1 MPNNPQQFNQ
11 LVSFIWNI
19 ANDVL
24 VQVFNKGDYKK
35 VILPMMVLRRLDILL
50 EPTKEAVLKQKE
62 QLDKM
67 GITNQSPVLMTVTKY
82 PFYNTS
88 KFTMKTLTSET
99 NPMRLKMNFL
109 EYLDGYSKDVQ
120 DIIEKFK
127 LKQQVDNL
135 SENNRLG
142 SILDKF
148 TDTSINLGVNPIFDI
163 DGKLIKPGVD
173 NHMMGTVFEEL
184 LRRFN
189 EENSVT
195 EAGEHFTP
203 RDYVHLLSDLAVIPI
218 ADKIESTTY
227 SIYDGACGTGGILTI
242 AKEQIQTIAEKKK
255 KNVQIHTFGQEF
267 QPDTYATCKA
277 DIMISGQLKQ
287 FSYTLNNQQRDYI
300 AFGSTISQDGHR
312 GETYD
317 FCISNPPF
325 GTPWKEDLKNWG
337 LGEKEKDKITDARF
351 KIQVNEGT
359 EPISFIPG
367 IGDPQMLFLA
377 NNVSRMKNNT
387 PLGTRIVEVHN
398 GSSLFTGNAG
408 GGESNLRQYIIEN
421 DLLEAIIAM
430 PENDFYNTPIGT
442 YIWIVTNRKEEHRR
456 GKVQLIDATAIKTP
470 LRKNLGKKNCET
482 NKTDRKKI
490 LSLLTHFEENEQS
503 RIFPNS
509 EFGFWE
515 ITVDRP
521 LRQQVR
527 IDKETLSFLV
537 KRCLRMD
544 MNFSQEVVNILA
556 GYGIDAVNKDN
567 TPVLE
572 EGESIFNDRLN
583 DERKVKLPKTVGQLT
598 ADAMM
603 SEVMII
609 LCEFAQQQAVYLNFQ
624 AFGEKFDAHK
634 LAKQHKLKFDKL
646 SDFLYSLIEVN
657 ENADPVTKNGKLIPN
672 PALRDTEQVPFNY
685 EGGINAFMQNEVL
698 PYVSDAYVD
707 ETKTKVGYKL
717 SFTKYFYKPT
727 ELNIINEIKSKLS
740 DSQNK
745 ANELRQF
752 IMSEQSLIDSV
763 ITQGLNPSVL
773 MKDSGIDWINK
784 IPKHWDIR
792 KFKFIFKER
801 SQKGFPDEPILSA
814 TQSYGVIP
822 QELYENRVV
831 VVNKGLEG
839 LKLVEVGDFVISLRS
854 FQGGIEYAYYRG
866 IISAAY
872 TILIPSKS
880 LNSNYI
886 KYLFKSYPF
895 IELLKTCVTGI
906 REGQN
911 INYDILRNKY
921 LMLPPVEEQQRI
933 VEYIESRVAKI
944 EDYVTVLKSEIEQMQ
959 EYKQRLISD
968 AVTGKIGMQNT

>member
-1 MPNNPQQFNQ
+1 MPNNPQQFHQ
-11 LVSFIWNI
+11 LVSFVWNI

-24 VQVFNKGDYKK
+24 VGVFNKGDYKK

-67 GITNQSPVLMTVTKY
+67 GITNQSPVLTTITRY

-88 KFTMKTLTSET
+88 RFTMKTLTSET
-99 NPMRLKMNFL
+99 NPMRLKMNLL
-109 EYLDGYSKDVQ
+109 EYIDGYSKDVQ

-127 LKQQVDNL
+127 LKQQIDNL
-135 SENNRLG
+135 TENNRLG

-148 TDTSINLGVNPIFDI
+148 TDTSLNLGINPIIDA
-163 DGKLIKPGVD
+163 DGKEIMPGVD

-184 LRRFN
+184 LRKFN

-242 AKEQIQTIAEKKK
+242 AKEQIQSLAEKKK

-277 DIMISGQLKQ
+277 DIMISGELRQ

-325 GTPWKEDLKNWG
+325 GTPWKEDLKNWN
-337 LGEKEKDKITDARF
+337 LEEKNDIKDARF
-351 KIQVNEGT
+351 VIQSEKYQET
-359 EPISFIPG
+359 ISFIPG

-408 GGESNLRQYIIEN
+408 RGESNLRQYIIEN
-421 DLLEAIIAM
+421 DLLEAIVAM
-430 PENDFYNTPIGT
+430 PEKDFYNTGIGT
-442 YIWIVTNRKEEHRR
+442 FIWIVTNRKEERRR

-470 LRKNLGKKNCET
+470 LRKNLGEKNC
-482 NKTDRKKI
+482 KTSKSDRKKI
-490 LSLLTHFEENEQS
+490 LDLLINFEENEQS
-503 RIFPNS
+503 RIFPNA

-527 IDKETLSFLV
+527 IDKETLNSLV

-544 MNFSQEVVNILA
+544 VKFSKETVNVLA
-556 GYGIDAVNKDN
+556 DFGIDATYIDK

-572 EGESIFNDRLN
+572 EAESIFSDRLIN
-583 DERKVKLPKTVGQLT
+583 ERNVKLPKTIGQLT

-603 SEVMII
+603 SEVMMI
-609 LCEFAQQQAVYLNFQ
+609 LCEFAQQQTLYMNIE
-624 AFGEKFDAHK
+624 AFANQFDNH
-634 LAKQHKLKFDKL
+634 LRAKQYKLKFGKL
-646 SDFLYSLIEVN
+646 SDFLYSLIEVD
-657 ENADPVTKNGKLIPN
+657 EKADPVTQNGKLVPN
-672 PALRDTEQVPFNY
+672 PALRDTEQVPFLY
-685 EGGINAFMQNEVL
+685 DGGIAGFMQNEVL
-698 PYVSDAYVD
+698 PYVQDAYVD
-707 ETKTKVGYKL
+707 NTKTKVGYEL

-727 ELNIINEIKSKLS
+727 ELRLLNDIKS
-740 DSQNK
+740 
-745 ANELRQF
+745 EL
-752 IMSEQSLIDSV
+752 
-763 ITQGLNPSVL
+763 T
-773 MKDSGIDWINK
+773 
-784 IPKHWDIR
+784 
-792 KFKFIFKER
+792 
-801 SQKGFPDEPILSA
+801 
-814 TQSYGVIP
+814 
-822 QELYENRVV
+822 
-831 VVNKGLEG
+831 
-839 LKLVEVGDFVISLRS
+839 
-854 FQGGIEYAYYRG
+854 
-866 IISAAY
+866 
-872 TILIPSKS
+872 
-880 LNSNYI
+880 
-886 KYLFKSYPF
+886 
-895 IELLKTCVTGI
+895 VT
-906 REGQN
+906 
-911 INYDILRNKY
+911 
-921 LMLPPVEEQQRI
+921 
-933 VEYIESRVAKI
+933 
-944 EDYVTVLKSEIEQMQ
+944 
-959 EYKQRLISD
+959 
-968 AVTGKIGMQNT
+968 QNTAEQLRKLIME